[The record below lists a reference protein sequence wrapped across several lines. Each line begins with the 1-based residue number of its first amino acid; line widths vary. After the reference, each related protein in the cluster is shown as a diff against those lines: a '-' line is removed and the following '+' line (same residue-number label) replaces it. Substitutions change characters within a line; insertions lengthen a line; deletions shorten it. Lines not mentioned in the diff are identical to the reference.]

1 MSKIESSAS
10 EKPSWTSRKLENEA
24 FRPSILCSKMPKLKF
39 ARRWTSRNIFDASK
53 LGKSTRCLPLCSK
66 IAQSRKRCFW
76 SKTKIDGRIQTM
88 DALLTYRFFLGL
100 ILEHVVPYNNWTEA
114 DSYFLF
120 LYAPYLIPR
129 VALGAVIFWPTQVG
143 PKRTPRVRG
152 TQKWTPVMKMPVEVA
167 RTTGRL
173 VGASLRNPGTR
184 KRDRNRTK
192 IAPILGLCL

>member
-1 MSKIESSAS
+1 MYVSPLLVATENTNAATENEINRGTRGYQKFPVLFSLGLQLGGEETVFLLNKSCRKRKLDIRPTRFDFGTLCSGLCSEARAEKKARRRVSKIESSAS

-100 ILEHVVPYNNWTEA
+100 ILEHVVPYNN
-114 DSYFLF
+114 
-120 LYAPYLIPR
+120 
-129 VALGAVIFWPTQVG
+129 
-143 PKRTPRVRG
+143 
-152 TQKWTPVMKMPVEVA
+152 
-167 RTTGRL
+167 
-173 VGASLRNPGTR
+173 
-184 KRDRNRTK
+184 
-192 IAPILGLCL
+192 